1 MRSRKKNRGREE
13 ITYLSLTK
21 NPTLVGFFVY
31 GAVVDFVMKMKKLL
45 QQYKNDV
52 SSIDSIVDALY
63 DVISGDRGKARDWDR
78 ERNLFHP
85 EARLIVVN
93 KEDGHLET
101 KVMTSDGFIQYAR
114 PFLDRVD
121 FYEYEIFRKVEEFG
135 HVAHIWSTYGSK
147 RSKDDFEPYTRG
159 INSIQLL
166 NDQKRWWVIS
176 IYWNRETDEFQIPE
190 KYLGNGDI

>member
-1 MRSRKKNRGREE
+1 MNK
-13 ITYLSLTK
+13 LSK
-21 NPTLVGFFVY
+21 
-31 GAVVDFVMKMKKLL
+31 
-45 QQYKNDV
+45 QYKKDV
-52 SSIDSIVDALY
+52 SSIGSIIDALY
-63 DVISGDRGKARDWDR
+63 EVISGEKGEERDWDR

-85 EARLIVVN
+85 EARLIVIK
-93 KEDGHLET
+93 KEDNHLGT
-101 KVMTSDGFIQYAR
+101 KIMTSDEFIQYAK
-114 PFLDRVD
+114 PFIDGTG

>member
-1 MRSRKKNRGREE
+1 MVSKVICQGNFRTETVHLSSGNTI
-13 ITYLSLTK
+13 IT
-21 NPTLVGFFVY
+21 
-31 GAVVDFVMKMKKLL
+31 
-45 QQYKNDV
+45 
-52 SSIDSIVDALY
+52 DAPL
-63 DVISGDRGKARDWDR
+63 DNEGKG
-78 ERNLFHP
+78 
-85 EARLIVVN
+85 
-93 KEDGHLET
+93 EDGHLET

-114 PFLDRVD
+114 PFLDGEG

>member
-1 MRSRKKNRGREE
+1 M
-13 ITYLSLTK
+13 
-21 NPTLVGFFVY
+21 GFFVY
-31 GAVVDFVMKMKKLL
+31 GAVVDFGMKMKKLL

-63 DVISGDRGKARDWDR
+63 DVISGDRGEARDWDK

-114 PFLDRVD
+114 PFLDRVE

-176 IYWNRETDEFQIPE
+176 IYWNRETDEFKIPE
-190 KYLGNGDI
+190 KYLGNDYI